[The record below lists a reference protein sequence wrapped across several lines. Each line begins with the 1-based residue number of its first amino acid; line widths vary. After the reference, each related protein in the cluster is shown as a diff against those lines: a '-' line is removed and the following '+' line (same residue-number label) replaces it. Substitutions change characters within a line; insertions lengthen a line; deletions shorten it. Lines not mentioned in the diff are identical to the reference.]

1 MTGREPGRGDVL
13 ISGGSIFRVA
23 PTIDPAA
30 AGADQVVDATGLHVC
45 PGLVDVHM
53 HLSCASDQPERA
65 EDALCGVALAAGITT
80 AALAPEEDGALCP
93 VYHGNVP
100 AKAAKMRTFHLESLT
115 DAEAAARMTAAA
127 RSGETLVC
135 HIHGVDSLR
144 RTLRLRTEA
153 TDGPC
158 RMALAH
164 LTGCGDVVD
173 EIAAAGCPVILGA
186 CSLRGAGSAYALA
199 TRLRRAGV
207 LVALT
212 ADYPATRPHH
222 LPICAGLCVRA
233 GMPAADAL
241 RAVTADA
248 ARLLGLQN
256 VCGAIA
262 PGLRADLTL
271 YDGDPLRLTS
281 ACVAVYSGGE
291 PVRQR

>member
-1 MTGREPGRGDVL
+1 MTEREPGRGDVL
-13 ISGGSIFRVA
+13 ISGGSILRVA
-23 PTIDPAA
+23 PAIDPAE
-30 AGADQVVDATGLHVC
+30 AGADQVVDATGLCVC

-65 EDALCGVALAAGITT
+65 VDVLCDVALAAGITT
-80 AALAPEEDGALCP
+80 AAMAPEEDGVLCP
-93 VYHGNVP
+93 VYHGHAS

-115 DAEAAARMTAAA
+115 DAEATARMTAAA

-144 RTLRLRTEA
+144 RALRLRTEA
-153 TDGPC
+153 ADGPC

-164 LTGCGDVVD
+164 LTDCGDAVD
-173 EIAAAGCPVILGA
+173 EIAASGCPVILGA
-186 CSLRGAGSAYALA
+186 CSLRGVGSAYALA
-199 TRLRRAGV
+199 TRLSRAGV

-241 RAVTADA
+241 RAVTVDA

-271 YDGDPLRLTS
+271 YDGDPLRLAS

-291 PVRQR
+291 PVWQR